1 MKQFENTL
9 IDNSFEDRMINNF
22 DFKKLI
28 NLFKNRYFKYYTSYN
43 LSSSYSIDF
52 EKCYTILTER
62 LFKKR
67 SFKEI
72 SKDLNLFESHIRYL
86 YYRDLKR
93 IRSLYIELNCNNDDN
108 FLNSE
113 TYKQRVEKMK
123 YWLNVEKSLTN
134 KQKSK

>member
-1 MKQFENTL
+1 MKQLENTL
-9 IDNSFEDRMINNF
+9 IDNSFENRMINNF

-28 NLFKNRYFKYYTSYN
+28 NLFKNRYFKYYDR
-43 LSSSYSIDF
+43 YSIDF
-52 EKCYTILTER
+52 DKCYTILKER

-93 IRSLYIELNCNNDDN
+93 IQSLYIELNCNNDDN
-108 FLNSE
+108 FLDSE
-113 TYKQRVEKMK
+113 IYKQRVEKMK

-134 KQKSK
+134 TQKSK

>member
-1 MKQFENTL
+1 MKQLENTL

-22 DFKKLI
+22 DFIKLI
-28 NLFKNRYFKYYTSYN
+28 ILFKNRYFKYYDR
-43 LSSSYSIDF
+43 YSIDF
-52 EKCYTILTER
+52 EKCYTILKER

-86 YYRDLKR
+86 YNRDLKR
-93 IRSLYIELNCNNDDN
+93 IQSLYIELNCNNDDN

>member
-1 MKQFENTL
+1 MKQLENTL
-9 IDNSFEDRMINNF
+9 IDNSFENRMINNF

-28 NLFKNRYFKYYTSYN
+28 NLFKNRYFKYYDR
-43 LSSSYSIDF
+43 YSIDF
-52 EKCYTILTER
+52 EKCYTILKER

-93 IRSLYIELNCNNDDN
+93 IQSLYIELNCNNDDN
-108 FLNSE
+108 FLDSE
-113 TYKQRVEKMK
+113 IYKQRVEKMK
-123 YWLNVEKSLTN
+123 YWLNIEKSLTN
-134 KQKSK
+134 TQKSK